1 MEINDSLRSSTL
13 LKASKV
19 DTDNVRLTG
28 RIGFTM
34 SKIDNGFSKE
44 KGRKNKYL
52 CTVPVVY
59 IVRDEMIAMRE
70 NSFLGP
76 VMDLPASKSLN
87 PSAM

>member
-13 LKASKV
+13 SKACKV

-34 SKIDNGFSKE
+34 SNTIIGLSKE

-59 IVRDEMIAMRE
+59 IVRDEMIAMRA
-70 NSFLGP
+70 NPFLGP
-76 VMDLPASKSLN
+76 VMDLPESKSLN
-87 PSAM
+87 PSAI